1 MNLNNYTTYTT
12 LDDMDQTTP
21 LQFLDNNN
29 NLQNNN
35 VEMSNETLN
44 ISTIPAPQ
52 NTVFEFYLPLPNDT
66 IYHITYQFTKL
77 RSLEIARRL
86 NNGINLSH
94 ITDYQL
100 PHHHHIHSL
109 IKQQILHPVDYQSQP
124 FDTMTPQT
132 CADVDDN
139 VNNATLNTYDTQDTV
154 YDGITP
160 NQAPSKK

>member
-1 MNLNNYTTYTT
+1 MT
-12 LDDMDQTTP
+12 L
-21 LQFLDNNN
+21 
-29 NLQNNN
+29 
-35 VEMSNETLN
+35 
-44 ISTIPAPQ
+44 ST
-52 NTVFEFYLPLPNDT
+52 
-66 IYHITYQFTKL
+66 L

-94 ITDYQL
+94 IIDCQL